1 MAEVEER
8 VGKPDALYPSMDLL
22 MQLGKLLAPAHYHD
36 GLRRRAYQLQASGA
50 RGFSAEAR
58 MMRTLQDG
66 IDFGKWADYGQ

>member
-22 MQLGKLLAPAHYHD
+22 VRLGGLLAPAHYHA
-36 GLRRRAYQLQASGA
+36 GLRRRAKQLQAAGD
-50 RGFSAEAR
+50 RGFTAEAK
-58 MMRTLQDG
+58 MMRVLQDG

>member
-8 VGKPDALYPSMDLL
+8 VGKPDTLYPTMDLL
-22 MQLGKLLAPAHYHD
+22 VQLGKLLAPAQYHD

-58 MMRTLQDG
+58 MMRTLQNG
-66 IDFGKWADYGQ
+66 IDFGKWV

>member
-8 VGKPDALYPSMDLL
+8 VGKPDTLYPTMDLL
-22 MQLGKLLAPAHYHD
+22 VQLGRMLAPPTYHL
-36 GLRRRAYQLQASGA
+36 GLKKHAEKLQASGA